1 MNRCLQGFA
10 AALVAVALIFAHA
23 GPAMASGQEL
33 EDRGSVNV
41 VFDAVILRPIGL
53 MMTALGGMIFVFP
66 VAPIVALTRPED
78 LRLPLEALVMRPARY
93 TFVDPLGHH

>member
-10 AALVAVALIFAHA
+10 ATLVAAAMIFIQAT
-23 GPAMASGQEL
+23 PATAAARDF

-41 VFDAVILRPIGL
+41 VFDAMVLRPMGL
-53 MMTALGGMIFVFP
+53 AVTALGGMLFAFP
-66 VAPIVALTRPED
+66 VAPIVAVTRPAD
-78 LRLPLEALVMRPARY
+78 LRKPMEALLLRPARY